1 MIDAPRSGS
10 AGATT
15 SDDVNGKDG
24 TVEATRPVGS
34 AYNRQAS
41 SRSGRRP
48 TPYPD
53 MNPDPRSLRKLVRHT
68 ANGATQSSEEG
79 DVFEPLPASRKYFS
93 RLADRKAPRN
103 AEGVRIAAPKPPP
116 QEHPYGLTSPLD
128 ARPSAEMMDSLAARI
143 AADATQPL
151 GDADIAASPPPSSPP
166 TPPPR
171 SPLRTTSSGRVR
183 DRILS
188 SAERRQSST
197 VTFAP
202 GTNEAGPSNK
212 KKKSRFD
219 STQSESAYYVPGG
232 RKLSSDVSGSPGP
245 AGSASDGSE
254 NVSGGSQKST
264 RSNPGQAALDVLR
277 LITIPS
283 TQRSPV
289 SLGRS
294 SSARARDG
302 SRPTAGTDEVNPG
315 TAVTNVLNMYPGNP
329 ARRTSRRSVTAIPK
343 VADDLGVLPETY
355 ANEGAWPGLP
365 RSRRP
370 RTRSLEEVEELD
382 DDGDDERSPTDT
394 RAPRLPLPE
403 TLPSPRPDVVSQ
415 DDLALSNW

>member
-1 MIDAPRSGS
+1 
-10 AGATT
+10 
-15 SDDVNGKDG
+15 
-24 TVEATRPVGS
+24 VEATRSVGS
-34 AYNRQAS
+34 AYDRQAS

-53 MNPDPRSLRKLVRHT
+53 MNPDPETLRKLARRNK
-68 ANGATQSSEEG
+68 ANWATQSSEEG

-103 AEGVRIAAPKPPP
+103 AEGVRIAAPKPAP
-116 QEHPYGLTSPLD
+116 QERPSGSTFTLD
-128 ARPSAEMMDSLAARI
+128 ARPNAEMMDSLAARI

-151 GDADIAASPPPSSPP
+151 GDADIAAIPPP

-171 SPLRTTSSGRVR
+171 SPLRRTFSALDTNDSGRVR

-188 SAERRQSST
+188 ADAERRQSST

-212 KKKSRFD
+212 KKNSRFD
-219 STQSESAYYVPGG
+219 SLQTPLGYYVPGG
-232 RKLSSDVSGSPGP
+232 RKLSSDVSASSGP
-245 AGSASDGSE
+245 AESASDGSE
-254 NVSGGSQKST
+254 NVSDGSHGSA
-264 RSNPGQAALDVLR
+264 RSNPGQAALNMLR
-277 LITIPS
+277 QITRPS
-283 TQRSPV
+283 TQRSSV
-289 SLGRS
+289 VNLGPA

-302 SRPTAGTDEVNPG
+302 SRATTGTEEVNPG

-329 ARRTSRRSVTAIPK
+329 ARRSSRRSVTAIPK
-343 VADDLGVLPETY
+343 VADDLGVLPDTD
-355 ANEGAWPGLP
+355 ANESVWPVPP

-382 DDGDDERSPTDT
+382 DDDDERSPTDT

-403 TLPSPRPDVVSQ
+403 ILPGSRPEVVSQ
-415 DDLALSNW
+415 DDDLALNNW

>member
-1 MIDAPRSGS
+1 
-10 AGATT
+10 
-15 SDDVNGKDG
+15 
-24 TVEATRPVGS
+24 
-34 AYNRQAS
+34 
-41 SRSGRRP
+41 
-48 TPYPD
+48 
-53 MNPDPRSLRKLVRHT
+53 
-68 ANGATQSSEEG
+68 
-79 DVFEPLPASRKYFS
+79 VFEPLPASRKYFS

-245 AGSASDGSE
+245 AGSASDGSG
-254 NVSGGSQKST
+254 NASDGSHAST
-264 RSNPGQAALDVLR
+264 RSNPGQNALNMLR
-277 LITIPS
+277 QITKPS
-283 TQRSPV
+283 TQRSSVV
-289 SLGRS
+289 SLGPA

-302 SRPTAGTDEVNPG
+302 SRPTTGTDEVNPG

-329 ARRTSRRSVTAIPK
+329 ARRSSRRSVTAIPK

-355 ANEGAWPGLP
+355 ANESGWPGPP

-382 DDGDDERSPTDT
+382 DDSDDERSPTDT

-415 DDLALSNW
+415 DDLALNNW